1 MLRSQSAPTKPQD
14 APTGSH
20 VRVGRAET
28 RTDVPT
34 PRAGAATTSPKKST
48 TTRSTPAKKT
58 AVKAMTAKAA
68 AKSTAAKSTAAK
80 SATKPGTKAATKP
93 KRPAKPRGREQIT
106 ESVIEATLSLWTTE
120 GPAKLSLRSIA
131 ARAGVNYGLVHRH
144 FGTKEAV
151 IRAAMHHV
159 VTRSLGYIEDS
170 ANLIEAIDSVLPR
183 STGSHSRL
191 VAWSI
196 LQFVI
201 DDVMPTEDAFLT
213 RMRDLAAV
221 DVPSNSADADLEA
234 SFRAGTILAL
244 LYGWRLF
251 EPYLVRGLG
260 LENLSQAE
268 LNERIRE
275 SMLRVLSA

>member
-1 MLRSQSAPTKPQD
+1 
-14 APTGSH
+14 
-20 VRVGRAET
+20 
-28 RTDVPT
+28 
-34 PRAGAATTSPKKST
+34 
-48 TTRSTPAKKT
+48 
-58 AVKAMTAKAA
+58 
-68 AKSTAAKSTAAK
+68 
-80 SATKPGTKAATKP
+80 
-93 KRPAKPRGREQIT
+93 
-106 ESVIEATLSLWTTE
+106 
-120 GPAKLSLRSIA
+120 LSLRSIA

-159 VTRSLGYIEDS
+159 VARSLGYIEDS
-170 ANLIEAIDSVLPR
+170 SDLVEAIGSVLPR

-201 DDVMPTEDAFLT
+201 DDVMPAEDAFLT
-213 RMRDLAAV
+213 RMRDLAAA
-221 DVPSNSADADLEA
+221 DVPRDSADADLEA

-260 LENLSQAE
+260 LESLSHAE
-268 LNERIRE
+268 LNERIRA
-275 SMLRVLSA
+275 SMLRVLSVAE

>member
-1 MLRSQSAPTKPQD
+1 MPTSKGNSAAARPKESAP
-14 APTGSH
+14 PTS
-20 VRVGRAET
+20 
-28 RTDVPT
+28 
-34 PRAGAATTSPKKST
+34 AT
-48 TTRSTPAKKT
+48 
-58 AVKAMTAKAA
+58 
-68 AKSTAAKSTAAK
+68 AKSTAAKSTAAETTAK
-80 SATKPGTKAATKP
+80 SAAKARTRATTKP
-93 KRPAKPRGREQIT
+93 KPLPKPRGREQIT

-170 ANLIEAIDSVLPR
+170 SDLIEAIDSVLPR

-213 RMRDLAAV
+213 RMRDLAAA
-221 DVPSNSADADLEA
+221 DVPRNSADADLEA

-260 LENLSQAE
+260 LDSLSHAE
-268 LNERIRE
+268 LNERIRA
-275 SMLRVLSA
+275 SMLRVLSVAE